1 MWIIISG
8 CSLGSFGLTTSQL
21 FHMACEQALHFES
34 RASGEV
40 DLFFTSG
47 WPVWLN
53 TNISWQWK
61 KIECLLTENQ
71 DPCEAVK
78 CRRFSNPVAQTT
90 NKKNNNQN
98 SKVPRLLQK
107 KQEWA
112 HTFFL
117 FRSFQSSDTL
127 ITFTASTKLF
137 LDHWSRL
144 FCENIRNIS
153 TWKQKKGLIQ
163 YWLIFTWYEMHV
175 TCIQSISALMSDHM
189 DPPWLEAWRSS
200 QNSSK
205 DWVTYFQRHLRGQ
218 NAIYH

>member
-21 FHMACEQALHFES
+21 FHMACEQALHFDS
-34 RASGEV
+34 RASGGSRSFLHFRLACV
-40 DLFFTSG
+40 AQKVLCLSSF
-47 WPVWLN
+47 N
-53 TNISWQWK
+53 TNISWQWN

-78 CRRFSNPVAQTT
+78 CQRFSNPVAQTT

-107 KQEWA
+107 RQEWA

-127 ITFTASTKLF
+127 ITFTAPTTLF

-153 TWKQKKGLIQ
+153 TWKQKTLPVIDSMLINIYVAWNACDLHPEYFSAHVRSYVSAMTWGLK
-163 YWLIFTWYEMHV
+163 V
-175 TCIQSISALMSDHM
+175 
-189 DPPWLEAWRSS
+189 
-200 QNSSK
+200 
-205 DWVTYFQRHLRGQ
+205 
-218 NAIYH
+218 

>member
-1 MWIIISG
+1 
-8 CSLGSFGLTTSQL
+8 
-21 FHMACEQALHFES
+21 MACEQALHFGS
-34 RASGEV
+34 RASDGSRSFLHFRLACV
-40 DLFFTSG
+40 AQKVLCLSSF
-47 WPVWLN
+47 N

-78 CRRFSNPVAQTT
+78 CQRFSNPVAQTT
-90 NKKNNNQN
+90 KKNNNQN

-112 HTFFL
+112 HNFFL

-127 ITFTASTKLF
+127 ITFTAPTKLF

-144 FCENIRNIS
+144 FCENITNIS

-189 DPPWLEAWRSS
+189 DPPWLEA
-200 QNSSK
+200 
-205 DWVTYFQRHLRGQ
+205 
-218 NAIYH
+218 